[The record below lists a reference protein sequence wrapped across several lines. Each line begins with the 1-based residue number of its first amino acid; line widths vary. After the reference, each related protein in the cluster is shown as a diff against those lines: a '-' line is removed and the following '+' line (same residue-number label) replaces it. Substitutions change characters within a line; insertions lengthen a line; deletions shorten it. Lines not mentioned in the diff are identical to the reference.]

1 MEEEGAVEEAVQS
14 SELEITVTISRVD
27 QEVLLQ
33 VAGEVAQGEWSTPL
47 HLVLL
52 CLSMV
57 GEEEAVEAAAVTVHG
72 VDSTITVL
80 GKFLEA
86 GISAM
91 QNYSH

>member
-1 MEEEGAVEEAVQS
+1 VAVEEEGAVEEAVQS

-57 GEEEAVEAAAVTVHG
+57 GEEEAVEAAAVAVTVHG

-80 GKFLEA
+80 GKFL
-86 GISAM
+86 GSW
-91 QNYSH
+91 H